1 MDNTLSVVVG
11 IISTIVRAILFLGA
25 AGITYLVLLQPKIKE
40 LLKEFTK
47 LTYVIVFIATTY
59 LLYSAAN
66 EVVFYFLAL
75 PGSIAAEV
83 PLYGLDGCFLGM
95 IFLAALIAGSIL
107 LVKKSA
113 SQNNPQP

>member
-1 MDNTLSVVVG
+1 MDNTLSIVVS

-25 AGITYLVLLQPKIKE
+25 AGLTYLVLVQPKIKE

-47 LTYVIVFIATTY
+47 LTYIVVFIATTY

-107 LVKKSA
+107 IIKKSA
-113 SQNNPQP
+113 PENNHQP